1 MWEGGKG
8 IKTLEQ
14 LRIAVAL
21 TQDQLA
27 EKVGVTRVTVSSWE
41 NGASQPRIQYI
52 RPLAEALG
60 VSISEVYAAIE
71 ATVQKK

>member
-1 MWEGGKG
+1 MQ
-8 IKTLEQ
+8 KTLEQ

-27 EKVGVTRVTVSSWE
+27 GKVGVNRITIASWE
-41 NGASQPRIQYI
+41 NGGNQPRIQYI

-60 VSISEVYAAIE
+60 VSFAEVYEAIE
-71 ATVQKK
+71 ATIRQAKKNKQ